1 MTAKEPSARIEI
13 HVVDNEVPIDGTAPQ
28 FEYSAIDNAGRTLAT
43 KRYDK
48 CTVWNSIEFVDYLIK
63 HSRHGIHSIHTD
75 HGREFNGKFA
85 EHLVKLNIRHD
96 LIAPYK
102 S

>member
-1 MTAKEPSARIEI
+1 MTTRDSYVRIEV
-13 HVVDNEVPIDGTAPQ
+13 HVDDGVLTDGTSHR
-28 FEYSAIDNAGRTLAT
+28 FKYSAIDNAGRALAT
-43 KRYDK
+43 KRFDK
-48 CTVWNSIEFVDYLIK
+48 STVWNSIEFIDYLIK
-63 HSRHGIHSIHTD
+63 HSHHRIRTIHTD

-85 EHLVKLNIRHD
+85 EHLAKLNIRHA